1 MLCGSVE
8 GSLGENGYMYMY
20 GWVPSRSPE
29 AITVLLICYTP
40 IENKKFKLKKKRIW
54 GHTGCYYQAEANHL
68 TRMNLSFCSLEG
80 VWKYLLH
87 PLPELTEILHLFE
100 KHENDL

>member
-40 IENKKFKLKKKRIW
+40 IENKKFKLKKKEYGAI
-54 GHTGCYYQAEANHL
+54 Q
-68 TRMNLSFCSLEG
+68 G
-80 VWKYLLH
+80 VIIK
-87 PLPELTEILHLFE
+87 PKKII
-100 KHENDL
+100 